1 MEKVFLGLVASNPD
15 PRLVVAVR
23 ALMDF
28 VYLASLQSHTSHTL
42 LALRQALDTFHLN
55 KQVFIEL
62 GGRDSTHF
70 NIPKLHS
77 LDHYEEL
84 IRLFGSADGFN
95 TESPERLHIDFAKNA
110 YRASNRKNYIEQM
123 AEWLSRQ
130 EAVEYFAAFIEWTK
144 EVSQPKK
151 PDDTVE
157 LTADDLVISTRHAI
171 AKQPPP
177 ASRHVLAS
185 DIISADGHGASRF
198 LPALTT
204 FLSQQ
209 GSTLQPR
216 DFDVFGLWKQLV
228 YKLPHIPEVGE
239 RHSKNPV
246 RASAAR
252 AVLPPTS
259 GDTRRMAAQP
269 AFLDFAFIKTAEVN
283 SFTDGTSLHG
293 LRVAQVRA
301 IFQLPRHYG
310 IKSEHPLAYIEWF
323 TPLRKP
329 DDITGYYHVSRS
341 SRRKGGIDGPYAE
354 IITVDRIARN
364 VMLMPKTRG
373 NDKQY
378 FLNSHIDGHMFCMIK
393 LGYQDCLP
401 V

>member
-1 MEKVFLGLVASNPD
+1 MRTVLAIGRTTSSKWQSGFHAR
-15 PRLVVAVR
+15 RLWN
-23 ALMDF
+23 
-28 VYLASLQSHTSHTL
+28 TL
-42 LALRQALDTFHLN
+42 PHLLN
-55 KQVFIEL
+55 
-62 GGRDSTHF
+62 GR
-70 NIPKLHS
+70 
-77 LDHYEEL
+77 
-84 IRLFGSADGFN
+84 R
-95 TESPERLHIDFAKNA
+95 
-110 YRASNRKNYIEQM
+110 
-123 AEWLSRQ
+123 
-130 EAVEYFAAFIEWTK
+130 
-144 EVSQPKK
+144 
-151 PDDTVE
+151 
-157 LTADDLVISTRHAI
+157 RHAI

>member
-1 MEKVFLGLVASNPD
+1 
-15 PRLVVAVR
+15 
-23 ALMDF
+23 
-28 VYLASLQSHTSHTL
+28 
-42 LALRQALDTFHLN
+42 
-55 KQVFIEL
+55 
-62 GGRDSTHF
+62 
-70 NIPKLHS
+70 
-77 LDHYEEL
+77 
-84 IRLFGSADGFN
+84 
-95 TESPERLHIDFAKNA
+95 
-110 YRASNRKNYIEQM
+110 
-123 AEWLSRQ
+123 
-130 EAVEYFAAFIEWTK
+130 
-144 EVSQPKK
+144 
-151 PDDTVE
+151 
-157 LTADDLVISTRHAI
+157 
-171 AKQPPP
+171 
-177 ASRHVLAS
+177 
-185 DIISADGHGASRF
+185 
-198 LPALTT
+198 
-204 FLSQQ
+204 
-209 GSTLQPR
+209 
-216 DFDVFGLWKQLV
+216 
-228 YKLPHIPEVGE
+228 
-239 RHSKNPV
+239 
-246 RASAAR
+246 
-252 AVLPPTS
+252 
-259 GDTRRMAAQP
+259 MAAQP